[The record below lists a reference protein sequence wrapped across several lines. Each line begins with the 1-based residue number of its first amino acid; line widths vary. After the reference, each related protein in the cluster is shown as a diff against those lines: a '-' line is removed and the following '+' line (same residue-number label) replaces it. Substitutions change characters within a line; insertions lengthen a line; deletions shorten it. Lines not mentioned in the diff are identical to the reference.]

1 MKILIMGLPG
11 SGKTTLATELVKL
24 LDSVEWFNADI
35 IREQYNDW
43 DFSTEGRL
51 RQCSRMKQLAE
62 NSKSNYVICD
72 FIAPTNEI
80 RKLFNADFTVFVD
93 TISVSKYNDTNCLF
107 HPPVDFNVRV
117 DSKHSVY
124 WSTQIIKYLQ
134 TINNINNGLDLS
146 LNNFITQ
153 TEI

>member
-11 SGKTTLATELVKL
+11 SGKTTLATELVNQL
-24 LDSVEWFNADI
+24 GSVEWFNADKV
-35 IREQYNDW
+35 RSQYNDW
-43 DFSTEGRL
+43 DFSKEGRL
-51 RQCSRMKQLAE
+51 RQCNRMLE
-62 NSKSNYVICD
+62 LSNKSVAKYVICD
-72 FIAPTNEI
+72 FVAPTEEI
-80 RKLFNADFTVFVD
+80 RKMFNADVTIFVD
-93 TISVSKYNDTNCLF
+93 TIDNSEYSDTNSIFEKPSKYDI
-107 HPPVDFNVRV
+107 RV

>member
-43 DFSTEGRL
+43 DFSKEGRI
-51 RQCSRMKQLAE
+51 RQSNRMKYLAE
-62 NSKSNYVICD
+62 NSSATYVICD
-72 FIAPTNEI
+72 FVAPTKEI
-80 RKLFNADFTVFVD
+80 RKLFNADVTVFVD
-93 TISVSKYNDTNCLF
+93 TIDNSKYSDTNSVF
-107 HPPVDFNVRV
+107 EKPSKYDIRV

-134 TINNINNGLDLS
+134 TINNINNS
-146 LNNFITQ
+146 LNQKKSMCIL
-153 TEI
+153 